1 MTNMQNVSQIIC
13 IYTIN
18 VISLYQENEIRI
30 KNRDMEITAIIS
42 VKGVDLLRAIIIADW
57 TGNSFAAG
65 YLLAQGNELRRRMQ
79 SSVVEFWFSKKDG
92 SIRHAF
98 GTTMPSLAKAHT
110 VGGAKAS
117 IKVIP
122 FFDVE
127 IGAWRSCQIQ
137 SLIKVC

>member
-1 MTNMQNVSQIIC
+1 MSLIIC
-13 IYTIN
+13 IYEIY
-18 VISLYQENEIRI
+18 VISLCQENEIRI
-30 KNRDMEITAIIS
+30 KIRNMKNTVIIS
-42 VKGVDLLRAIIIADW
+42 MKGTDLARAGIIAER

-65 YLLAQGNELRRRMQ
+65 YLLAQGNELRKRMQ
-79 SSVVEFWFSKKDG
+79 ISVVEFWFGKKDG

-98 GTTMPSLAKAHT
+98 GTTMSSLAKAHT

-117 IKVIP
+117 VKVIP

>member
-1 MTNMQNVSQIIC
+1 M
-13 IYTIN
+13 
-18 VISLYQENEIRI
+18 EN
-30 KNRDMEITAIIS
+30 TAIIS
-42 VKGVDLLRAIIIADW
+42 MKGADLVRANIIADR

-65 YLLAQGNELRRRMQ
+65 YLLAQGSELRKRMQ
-79 SSVVEFWFSKKDG
+79 TSVVEFWFSKKDG

-98 GTTMPSLAKAHT
+98 GTTMSSLAKAHT

-127 IGAWRSCQIQ
+127 IGEWRSCQIQ

>member
-1 MTNMQNVSQIIC
+1 MKKI
-13 IYTIN
+13 
-18 VISLYQENEIRI
+18 
-30 KNRDMEITAIIS
+30 AIITM
-42 VKGVDLLRAIIIADW
+42 KGKDLVRAGIIAERV
-57 TGNSFAAG
+57 GSSMAAG
-65 YLLAQGNELRRRMQ
+65 YLLAQGNELRKRMQ
-79 SSVVEFWFSKKDG
+79 TSVVEFWFSKKDG

-127 IGAWRSCQIQ
+127 IGQWRSCQLQ
-137 SLIKVC
+137 SLVKVC

>member
-1 MTNMQNVSQIIC
+1 MENM
-13 IYTIN
+13 
-18 VISLYQENEIRI
+18 
-30 KNRDMEITAIIS
+30 AIIAM
-42 VKGVDLLRAIIIADW
+42 KGKDLVRAGIIAERVC
-57 TGNSFAAG
+57 SPMVAG
-65 YLLAQGNELRRRMQ
+65 YLIAQGNELRRRMQ